1 MTRALGLILLVS
13 ACSTELSDPPAPP
26 PATVRER
33 LEEPTRL
40 LVTAPESGGSITAER
55 KVGTGWSAGMVDL
68 GIENGELIVSST
80 SGNTLTVDGFQ
91 LLFKPLDIPEGV
103 FGDTHA
109 QLTHVRLDLMTEETT
124 PAEWTSSNEVHLT
137 AMLDITLSWTLSL
150 GGSPAPLGSPRL
162 PKVPVEIVLTGDG
175 DRISAEVRANAEGEL
190 WTWAGLIKLSEL
202 SLVLGAEFQ
211 AR

>member
-1 MTRALGLILLVS
+1 MTRALGLLVLVS
-13 ACSTELSDPPAPP
+13 ACSTELADPPPAP

-33 LEEPTRL
+33 LETPTRL

-55 KVGTGWSAGMVDL
+55 KVGTGWSAGMVEL

-80 SGNTLTVDGFQ
+80 SGDTLTVDGFQ
-91 LLFKPLDIPEGV
+91 VMFKPLDIPEGV
-103 FGDTHA
+103 FGDSRA
-109 QLTHVRLDLMTEETT
+109 QLSDVRLDLMAEATT

-137 AMLDITLSWTLSL
+137 ALLDITLSWKLSF
-150 GGSPAPLGSPRL
+150 GGAPAPLGSPEL

-175 DRISAEVRANAEGEL
+175 DKISAEVRATAPGEL
-190 WTWAGLIKLSEL
+190 WTWAGLVRLSEL
-202 SLVLGAEFQ
+202 SLVLGAEFK